1 MPNHQLELHP
11 FINGHWALFLIEK
24 MKPEENPL
32 RLSRFDEGVA
42 TVPGAFMR
50 GRH

>member
-1 MPNHQLELHP
+1 M
-11 FINGHWALFLIEK
+11 ITGR

-32 RLSRFDEGVA
+32 RLSRFDEGLSVA
-42 TVPGAFMR
+42 PGALLR